1 MNNIDINRYPLSKNI
16 TYMTCEV
23 NPGEAIFLPSF
34 FWHEV
39 TSHPGNEI
47 NLNSTMKYHESSSVL
62 SESKFEYTLPLAG
75 KPDDRTSKMMT
86 TTTTSAVEKLRLNM
100 AINYWFDPYFNK
112 EFPCK
117 SCRKKFNHERY
128 FKKLLKII

>member
-1 MNNIDINRYPLSKNI
+1 
-16 TYMTCEV
+16 MTCEV

-47 NLNSTMKYHESSSVL
+47 NLNFSMKYHESSS
-62 SESKFEYTLPLAG
+62 SKFQYTPLPAE
-75 KPDDRTSKMMT
+75 KADDTTTSKI
-86 TTTTSAVEKLRLNM
+86 TTTTSAADKLRLNM

-128 FKKLLKII
+128 FKKLLKIM